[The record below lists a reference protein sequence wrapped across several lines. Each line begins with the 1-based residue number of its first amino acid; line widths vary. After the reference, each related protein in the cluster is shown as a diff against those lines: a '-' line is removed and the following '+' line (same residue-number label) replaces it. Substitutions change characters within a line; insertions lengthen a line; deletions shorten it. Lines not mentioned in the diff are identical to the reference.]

1 MMAIDLNSELLNY
14 IVEQGQM
21 PGKRLPP
28 LDKLAEQLGISTSKL
43 REQLEVARA
52 LELVEIKPKIGIH
65 TLEYSFLP
73 CVRTSI
79 MLALALDPGNFEAFG
94 VLRNHLEV
102 SFWKEA
108 VSNLEEEDKEKLLQL
123 VESAWEQLRGT
134 PIQIP
139 HREHRDLHLTIFSR
153 LKNPFVLGILEAY
166 WEAYEAV
173 GLNLYSDYQYLERV
187 WSYHEMMIQAIVD
200 DDLEKGYNALVE
212 HIGVLQYRPEMDG
225 FRPSVSAEMGEPRR
239 TVEERSIR

>member
-1 MMAIDLNSELLNY
+1 MAIDLNSELLNY
-14 IVEQGQM
+14 IVEQGET

-28 LDKLAEQLGISTSKL
+28 LDKLAVQLGISTSKL

-52 LELVEIKPKIGIH
+52 MELVEIKPKTGIR
-65 TLEYSFLP
+65 TLEYAFLP

-108 VSNLEEEDKEKLLQL
+108 VRNLHDEDKERLQRL

-139 HREHRDLHLTIFSR
+139 HSEHRDLHLTIYSR

-173 GLNLYSDYQYLERV
+173 GLNLYSDYQYLEQV
-187 WSYHEMMIQAIVD
+187 WSYHELMIQAIVD
-200 DDLEKGYNALVE
+200 DDFEKGYNALVE
-212 HIGVLQYRPEMDG
+212 HIGILQRRPEMDG
-225 FRPSVSAEMGEPRR
+225 FRPGGSAEVSAPGR
-239 TVEERSIR
+239 VIEERSIR